1 MDDSEMKTSKTEA
14 LKDFWNRKKG
24 AIAVT
29 ATATTIGM
37 VAICRAQ
44 NKQFD
49 KFLGEQGLREEF
61 WKFIGATEEEIEDF
75 AKNPLFKN
83 Q

>member
-1 MDDSEMKTSKTEA
+1 MENSEKKTSKTEA

-24 AIAVT
+24 VLAVT

-44 NKQFD
+44 NKQFE
-49 KFLGEQGLREEF
+49 KFLGEHDLKEEF
-61 WKFIGATEEEIEDF
+61 WKFIGATEEEIQEF
-75 AKNPLFKN
+75 KTNPIFKDL
-83 Q
+83 